1 MEQSIKGQIIT
12 RLAETFVES
21 GGDVDSLD
29 EFISNSV
36 DFDVI
41 ISRQEFET
49 YITYN
54 FTFEE
59 RTSDIRVAS
68 INIMKQP
75 ETEEDED

>member
-12 RLAETFVES
+12 RLTETFVES

-29 EFISNSV
+29 EFIRNSV

-49 YITYN
+49 YVTYN

-59 RTSDIRVAS
+59 RVGDNRVAS
-68 INIMKQP
+68 INVMKQP

>member
-12 RLAETFVES
+12 RLVETFVES
-21 GGDVDSLD
+21 AGDVDSLD
-29 EFISNSV
+29 EFIRNSV

-49 YITYN
+49 YVTYN

-59 RTSDIRVAS
+59 RVGDNRVAS
-68 INIMKQP
+68 VNIMKQP

>member
-12 RLAETFVES
+12 RLVETFVES
-21 GGDVDSLD
+21 AGDIDSLD
-29 EFISNSV
+29 EFIRNSV

-49 YITYN
+49 YVTYN

-59 RTSDIRVAS
+59 RVGDNRVAS

-75 ETEEDED
+75 EAEEDED

>member
-12 RLAETFVES
+12 RLVETFVKS
-21 GGDVDSLD
+21 AGDVDSLD
-29 EFISNSV
+29 EFIRNSV

-49 YITYN
+49 YVTYN

-59 RTSDIRVAS
+59 RVGDNRVAS